1 MKRLQCTGAPLKLR
15 KFGTLCH
22 VQLCPNPTC
31 ACSSW
36 QFPRLASSPR
46 PPLALPASPPRDCP
60 SQSVHSS
67 NDIWTF
73 CYIGRTVADQPV
85 PWKVAQLLSRTAS
98 PPRGCP
104 LQMVREENRFGRS
117 VMLGLLWQ
125 TNLYLG
131 SIPSCKAALCG
142 LCSVQCPSALQ
153 NGRLRSLRP
162 LCTWDSATK
171 EGRREPWKG

>member
-73 CYIGRTVADQPV
+73 CYIGSTVADQPV
-85 PWKVAQLLSRTAS
+85 PWKVAQLLSRTV
-98 PPRGCP
+98 R
-104 LQMVREENRFGRS
+104 MV
-117 VMLGLLWQ
+117 
-125 TNLYLG
+125 
-131 SIPSCKAALCG
+131 SCL
-142 LCSVQCPSALQ
+142 SAPQNEQFFLACWKRPGTYWGQKYAQIQ
-153 NGRLRSLRP
+153 NGYAEQASSEHNDGDAIWQRFAKIRGQ
-162 LCTWDSATK
+162 AGK
-171 EGRREPWKG
+171 